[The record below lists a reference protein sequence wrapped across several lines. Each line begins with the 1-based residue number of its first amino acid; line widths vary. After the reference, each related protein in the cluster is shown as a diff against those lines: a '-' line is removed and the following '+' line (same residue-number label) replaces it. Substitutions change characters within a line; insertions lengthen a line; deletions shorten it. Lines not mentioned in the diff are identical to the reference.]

1 MFSALEKFDIFV
13 ILPIFVTKSLDFSL
27 TNLSLY
33 MIFVVVI
40 MLFLGYLAIFEG
52 KLIPNFYQLINE
64 YMLKFVFGIVDK
76 QIGSNGYVYGPFLF
90 VLFVFILLGNLFGML
105 PFGFAPTGHLAFT
118 FFFSLTI

>member
-76 QIGSNGYVYGPFLF
+76 QIGQM
-90 VLFVFILLGNLFGML
+90 GMFMVHFYL
-105 PFGFAPTGHLAFT
+105 YYLCSFC
-118 FFFSLTI
+118 